1 MSSVAI
7 RSRATGTESRVAS
20 RPARWVA
27 VGLAVLLCAGVVAI
41 AFAQG
46 GYFAGTTGV
55 AEAVAAVALA
65 AWVVVA
71 PSPTSGW
78 SVALGVAVAALGAFA
93 LWTLL
98 SAHWSHAPARAAI
111 EADRALLY
119 ALVVALAGLVGSV
132 PALRR
137 ATQAGLVAALALVA
151 VSGLITRLLPDV
163 WSATSGME
171 LERLSY
177 PVGYWNA
184 LGAIA
189 ALAAIGCLHL
199 AADGTRHRVVRS
211 AAAAAVPLVVAALM
225 LTFSRGSIA
234 IGVVGLVLVLVL
246 ARTPGTAGA
255 LAATVPTS
263 AIAVATVLSSD
274 AIVAADPAPGRS
286 AALVVAGCAVVAA
299 VVQALLHGW
308 RPPRVAPAPRILGA
322 VAAAATIV
330 ALTGLVASGAAG
342 AVIERAGD
350 LTRSSHVV
358 ETGDERSR
366 LTQFSD
372 NGRIDAWRVSLG
384 AFADA
389 PLQGTGAGTF
399 ALTWTRDRPGIQDVN
414 DGHSLLFES
423 LGELG
428 IVGVLLLTLGIGAL
442 GWGAARGLRTAQRPA
457 AALGVA
463 VLVTWLL
470 HAGIDWDWEM
480 PALTLPALA
489 IAALAAGRQRGEA
502 PAPPAGRDWAPRAV
516 AVVALACL
524 GFVGVGLALSQRDVD
539 AALAAV
545 HAGRCTT
552 AQDAAR
558 AAQRFGDGR
567 PEPHQVLAACAARD
581 GDTALATTEMRRA
594 LALDP
599 HNWRL
604 VYDLAVIRAL
614 GGQDPQPTLR
624 HARQLNPRSW
634 LLRIAQRELAG
645 DGPAA
650 WRAAARRADLLV

>member
-7 RSRATGTESRVAS
+7 RHRAAGTESRAAT
-20 RPARWVA
+20 RPARLVA
-27 VGLAVLLCAGVVAI
+27 AGLAVLLCVGVVAI
-41 AFAQG
+41 AFAAG

-55 AEAVAAVALA
+55 AEAIAAAALA
-65 AWVVVA
+65 AWIVVA

-78 SVALGVAVAALGAFA
+78 SVALGIAVAALGAFA

-98 SAHWSHAPARAAI
+98 SSNWSHAPSRAAI
-111 EADRALLY
+111 EANRALLY
-119 ALVVALAGLVGSV
+119 TLVVALAGLVGSV

-163 WSATSGME
+163 WSATTGME

-177 PVGYWNA
+177 PIGYWNA
-184 LGAIA
+184 EGAIA
-189 ALAAIGCLHL
+189 ALAALGCVHL
-199 AADGTRHRVVRS
+199 AADGTRHRAVRS
-211 AAAAAVPLVVAALM
+211 AAAAVVPLAAATLV

-234 IGVVGLVLVLVL
+234 VGIVGVVLVLVL
-246 ARTPGTAGA
+246 ARTPGTAAA
-255 LAATVPTS
+255 LAATVPTA

-274 AIVAADPAPGRS
+274 PIVAAAPAPGRMP
-286 AALVVAGCAVVAA
+286 AIVVAGCAVAA
-299 VVQALLHGW
+299 AIVQALLHGW
-308 RPPRVAPAPRILGA
+308 RLPRLAAPPRVLRA
-322 VAAAATIV
+322 VAAVLAIA

-342 AVIERAGD
+342 AVIERAGN
-350 LTRSSHVV
+350 LTHSSHVV
-358 ETGDERSR
+358 ENGDERSR

-372 NGRIDAWRVSLG
+372 NGRIDGWRVSLN

-389 PLQGTGAGTF
+389 PLLGTGAGTF
-399 ALTWTRDRPGIQDVN
+399 ALTWSRDRPGIQDLN
-414 DGHSLLFES
+414 DGHSLLFEP

-428 IVGVLLLTLGIGAL
+428 IVGAALLVLGIGAL

-463 VLVTWLL
+463 VLVAWLL
-470 HAGIDWDWEM
+470 HASIDWDWEM

-489 IAALAAGRQRGEA
+489 IAALAAGGRDAA
-502 PAPPAGRDWAPRAV
+502 PARSAGRDWAPRAV
-516 AVVALACL
+516 AVVVLACL
-524 GFVGVGLALSQRDVD
+524 GLVGAGMALSQRDVD
-539 AALAAV
+539 TAIAAV
-545 HAGRCTT
+545 HAGECPT
-552 AQDAAR
+552 AQAAAR
-558 AAQRFGDGR
+558 DAQRFGDSR

-581 GDTALATTEMRRA
+581 GDTALAVTEMRRA

-599 HNWRL
+599 DNWRL

-614 GGQDPQPTLR
+614 AGRDPRPTMR
-624 HARQLNPRSW
+624 QARQLNPRSW
-634 LLRIAQRELAG
+634 LLRIAQRELTG
-645 DGPAA
+645 EGPAA